1 MRDPA
6 LRPVPIS
13 SHLLCHSRH
22 LITAPPKHLR
32 KTSLHVLRR
41 LQHHP
46 QVRITTRHADCA
58 ARRGRNPLGRGSPA
72 VACPATSP
80 SAIGGRH
87 NRCNFRLASRTHGWV
102 ATSLTLLL
110 HRQTAPKPNMHLVSA
125 GFANHQSN
133 MLPLCTAPQ
142 LNRRPDAERSP
153 SWYNS
158 CSKCGEQGIVRF
170 TNPQDRIRTP
180 APIPAS
186 MLHRQLPP

>member
-1 MRDPA
+1 MYYDDSNITHRYASLPVILTA
-6 LRPVPIS
+6 LLGEGGIRWGAALPLSLVQQ
-13 SHLLCHSRH
+13 HRQ
-22 LITAPPKHLR
+22 APLAEG
-32 KTSLHVLRR
+32 
-41 LQHHP
+41 
-46 QVRITTRHADCA
+46 TT
-58 ARRGRNPLGRGSPA
+58 G
-72 VACPATSP
+72 ATSDLR
-80 SAIGGRH
+80 AG
-87 NRCNFRLASRTHGWV
+87 THGWV

-110 HRQTAPKPNMHLVSA
+110 HRQTAPEPNMHLVSA

-133 MLPLCTAPQ
+133 MLPLRTAPQ

-158 CSKCGEQGIVRF
+158 CSKCGEQGIIRF

>member
-1 MRDPA
+1 MYYDDSNIAPRYASLLVMLTA
-6 LRPVPIS
+6 LLGEGGIRW
-13 SHLLCHSRH
+13 
-22 LITAPPKHLR
+22 
-32 KTSLHVLRR
+32 
-41 LQHHP
+41 
-46 QVRITTRHADCA
+46 
-58 ARRGRNPLGRGSPA
+58 GRGSPA
-72 VACPATSP
+72 VACPATPP
-80 SAIGGRH
+80 SAIDGRH
-87 NRCNFRLASRTHGWV
+87 NRCNFRLASQTHGCV

-110 HRQTAPKPNMHLVSA
+110 HRQMAPEPNMHLVSA
-125 GFANHQSN
+125 GFVNHQSN
-133 MLPLCTAPQ
+133 MLPLRTAPQ